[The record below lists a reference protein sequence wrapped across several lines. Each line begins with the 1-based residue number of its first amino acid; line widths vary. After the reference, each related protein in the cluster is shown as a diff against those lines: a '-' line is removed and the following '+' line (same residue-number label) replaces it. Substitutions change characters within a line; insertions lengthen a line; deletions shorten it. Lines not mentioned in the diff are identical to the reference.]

1 MNWLWFS
8 LVIIVCY
15 LIGNVNFARVI
26 ARVFKHEDITTK
38 GSGNP
43 GMMNMLRNYGIGY
56 ALLTLLLESI
66 KAGVPALVCGYI
78 FANQGLFEVAF
89 FTAGFSVVL
98 GHNFPVFYKF
108 KGGKG
113 IACTFGMFLFSPF
126 WWLSIVMFFV
136 WAVFLY
142 FVDYAFLA
150 SLGFV
155 SSLTIAWIVKLCIV
169 QPTLWWVALIILCV
183 NFALDL
189 FLHRSNF
196 RRWFK
201 GTENHTNFSSKVKK
215 LFSHKEKAEQPENE
229 APEKEIIIED
239 DSSEQTTGENKQ
251 PESEVQPESES
262 ENTEKTNEENN

>member
-8 LVIIVCY
+8 LIVVVCY
-15 LIGNVNFARVI
+15 FIGNVNFARVV

-43 GMMNMLRNYGIGY
+43 GMMNILRNYGIGY

-66 KAGVPALVCGYI
+66 KGGVPALVCGYI

-113 IACTFGMFLFSPF
+113 IASTFGMFLFSPF
-126 WWLSIVMFFV
+126 WWLSIIMFFV

-155 SSLTIAWIVKLCIV
+155 VSLTIAWIVRLGML
-169 QPTLWWVALIILCV
+169 QPYLWWVSVIILCV
-183 NFALDL
+183 NIALDVS
-189 FLHRSNF
+189 LHMGNF
-196 RRWFK
+196 VRLAK
-201 GTENHTNFSSKVKK
+201 GIENHTNFSDKVKK
-215 LFSHKEKAEQPENE
+215 LFGIKKKEEPMNE
-229 APEKEIIIED
+229 TPEKEIVIED
-239 DSSEQTTGENKQ
+239 DEPQ
-251 PESEVQPESES
+251 V
-262 ENTEKTNEENN
+262 

>member
-78 FANQGLFEVAF
+78 FASQGLFEVAF

-113 IACTFGMFLFSPF
+113 IAATAGVVFSTFDWRIILTCLVLFT
-126 WWLSIVMFFV
+126 IVV
-136 WAVFLY
+136 AVTRY
-142 FVDYAFLA
+142 V
-150 SLGFV
+150 SLGSLVMVTTFITMWIIFGQLGTDVGHLTGAALYESYILVGIFV
-155 SSLTIAWIVKLCIV
+155 LLAYIRHKDNIVRL
-169 QPTLWWVALIILCV
+169 V
-183 NFALDL
+183 NG
-189 FLHRSNF
+189 
-196 RRWFK
+196 K
-201 GTENHTNFSSKVKK
+201 
-215 LFSHKEKAEQPENE
+215 
-229 APEKEIIIED
+229 
-239 DSSEQTTGENKQ
+239 ENKLGH
-251 PESEVQPESES
+251 
-262 ENTEKTNEENN
+262 KKEEASDGKN